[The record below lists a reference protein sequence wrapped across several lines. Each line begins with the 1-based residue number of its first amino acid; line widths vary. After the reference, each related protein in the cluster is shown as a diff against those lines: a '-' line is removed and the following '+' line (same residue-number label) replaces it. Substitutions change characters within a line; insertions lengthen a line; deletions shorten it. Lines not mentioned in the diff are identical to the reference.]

1 MEKKKR
7 TIRTEVDASLVR
19 QMQAGVAGASRETLG
34 EAFAP
39 AEPGAGH
46 QALGA
51 LPSPDHRAPSNR
63 PSHGPAGPRKAAPRT
78 TLSVPCE
85 VGGKARR
92 LTLALTFAEGLE
104 ASIGATISRAL
115 DLLERH
121 LEEAG
126 VSIPEKP
133 VKLRSGPRHI

>member
-1 MEKKKR
+1 MERKKR
-7 TIRTEVDASLVR
+7 IIRTEVDASLVR
-19 QMQAGVAGASRETLG
+19 QMQAGVAGASLETLDG
-34 EAFAP
+34 AFALR
-39 AEPGAGH
+39 EPGVRHKAFG
-46 QALGA
+46 APPSPNLGA
-51 LPSPDHRAPSNR
+51 PHTGLPDGRT
-63 PSHGPAGPRKAAPRT
+63 GPKKGVSRT

-85 VGGKARR
+85 VGEKARR

-104 ASIGATISRAL
+104 ASLGATIARAL
-115 DLLERH
+115 DLLERK